1 MSQQIELV
9 AEARADVGKGASRR
23 LRRNA
28 AMVPGI
34 VYGGG
39 EAPVNISLIENDL
52 SKAIQADTFFSQI
65 LALKVGGTRSQVLAR
80 DMQRHPAT
88 NKPMHIDFQRI
99 LANQELTVQIPLH
112 FINEEECIGV
122 KDEKGLINH
131 HIIEVD
137 VTCLPKDLP
146 EAIIVDVGP
155 LKIGD
160 ILHLSDLKLPAGVV
174 LEDLEGLSDEERE
187 EQDLAVVSVHAS
199 TLASEMDA
207 MDTPPRATPL
217 RCSTNRSRSPRA
229 KRHRTP
235 TKAEPWPRCVSS
247 WAWEIR
253 ARDTTALPTMSAP
266 NSSRRSQRDSA
277 SPGPMSRSFKGRI
290 GRGTILGHD
299 MRLLIP
305 NTFMNLSGESVGAV
319 ATFFKFAPAEIL
331 VAHDEMAFE
340 PGVIRL
346 KRDGGHNGHNGL
358 RDIIESLG
366 NDAGFARLRIGVGHP
381 GHKDKVSGLSHGC
394 KDAW

>member
-65 LALKVGGTRSQVLAR
+65 LALKLGGARSQVLAR

-99 LANQELTVQIPLH
+99 LANQEITVQIPLH

-122 KDEKGLINH
+122 KDEKGLITPPH
-131 HIIEVD
+131 HRS
-137 VTCLPKDLP
+137 
-146 EAIIVDVGP
+146 G
-155 LKIGD
+155 
-160 ILHLSDLKLPAGVV
+160 SDLSAEGSAGSHRRGRGSAEDRRHPAPLGSEAARRRRARRPRRSV
-174 LEDLEGLSDEERE
+174 GRRAGRAERGSG
-187 EQDLAVVSVHAS
+187 QRACV
-199 TLASEMDA
+199 DA
-207 MDTPPRATPL
+207 
-217 RCSTNRSRSPRA
+217 RSRNGCDGYRRQRSRRRGARRPSRRPKA
-229 KRHRTP
+229 KRRRTP

-247 WAWEIR
+247 WAWEIQ

-266 NSSRRSQRDSA
+266 SSSRRSQRDSA
-277 SPGPMSRSFKGRI
+277 SRGPMSRSS
-290 GRGTILGHD
+290 RGVSD
-299 MRLLIP
+299 ADR
-305 NTFMNLSGESVGAV
+305 FW
-319 ATFFKFAPAEIL
+319 ATTCA
-331 VAHDEMAFE
+331 
-340 PGVIRL
+340 
-346 KRDGGHNGHNGL
+346 
-358 RDIIESLG
+358 
-366 NDAGFARLRIGVGHP
+366 
-381 GHKDKVSGLSHGC
+381 C
-394 KDAW
+394 